1 MKLTVSFSCFGR
13 AQKVSSRGWLAFLW
27 AVIGAVVGNLIGQ
40 ALGFAP
46 LTKSIPMGLKPG
58 TLDLHVVAI
67 TFGLDVNL
75 SLAGALGLVLALWL
89 ALRHG

>member
-1 MKLTVSFSCFGR
+1 MNT
-13 AQKVSSRGWLAFLW
+13 RGWLAFLW

-46 LTKSIPMGLKPG
+46 LNKSIPMGLKPG
-58 TLDLHVVAI
+58 TLDLHVVAV

-75 SLAGALGLVLALWL
+75 SVAGAIGMVIALWL